1 MKLKKTDYILLGTI
15 IFIGVIIG
23 LVIFLKSE
31 SGNSVQIRVNGDVIA
46 DLNLNENQN
55 YEIKG
60 ADGATNLLII
70 KDGKAWIKEASCPD
84 GLCIN
89 MGKISQ
95 NGQSVICLP
104 NKVVVEIIS
113 DTTEADD
120 MGVDII
126 VGK

>member
-1 MKLKKTDYILLGTI
+1 MKLKKTDYILLGII

-31 SGNSVQIRVNGDVIA
+31 SGNSVQIRVNGD
-46 DLNLNENQN
+46 ENQN